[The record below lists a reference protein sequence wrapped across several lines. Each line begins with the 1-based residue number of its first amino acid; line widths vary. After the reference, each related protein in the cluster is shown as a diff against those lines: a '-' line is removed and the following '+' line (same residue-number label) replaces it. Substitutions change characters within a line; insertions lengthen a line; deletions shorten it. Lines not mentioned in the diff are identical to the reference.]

1 MSETAKTPADFW
13 FDPLCPWAW
22 MTSRWMLEVEKAR
35 PVEVRWHVMSL
46 AVLNEDKLDE
56 LPENY
61 RELLATAWG
70 PVRVCIAAE
79 QQHGSEVLGP
89 LYTALGTRFHHQG
102 LERTRET
109 LVDALKEA
117 GLPAELAD
125 AADSDAYDA
134 ELRASH
140 KEGIDLVGQEVGTP
154 VNRRTG
160 ARRRPD
166 RLLRPGRHPRPQGR
180 GGRPAVG
187 RHADGRLDPR
197 LLRDQADPDPGA
209 DLRLTPLLGPTP
221 TLRRLVAHGSAPVR
235 IGRTGALRHSACRVK
250 GEKTITRQDDRCRVS
265 RRHGASSRL
274 CARCLADAYRLATS
288 CQFTTCHMASM
299 KSTFWFLYWR

>member
-22 MTSRWMLEVEKAR
+22 MTSRWMLEVEKVR

-46 AVLNEDKLDE
+46 AVLNEDRLDE
-56 LPENY
+56 LPEEY
-61 RELLATAWG
+61 RELLKTAWG

-89 LYTALGTRFHHQG
+89 LYTALGTRFHNRG

-109 LVDALKEA
+109 IVDALAEA

-125 AADSDAYDA
+125 AADSDAFDA

-154 VNRRTG
+154 VI
-160 ARRRPD
+160 AV
-166 RLLRPGRHPRPQGR
+166 PGHDGDQLAFFGPVVT
-180 GGRPAVG
+180 PA
-187 RHADGRLDPR
+187 P
-197 LLRDQADPDPGA
+197 
-209 DLRLTPLLGPTP
+209 
-221 TLRRLVAHGSAPVR
+221 
-235 IGRTGALRHSACRVK
+235 K
-250 GEKTITRQDDRCRVS
+250 GEEAAKLWDGTLMVASIPGFYEIKRTRTQGPIFD
-265 RRHGASSRL
+265 
-274 CARCLADAYRLATS
+274 
-288 CQFTTCHMASM
+288 
-299 KSTFWFLYWR
+299 